1 MQVEP
6 NVVRF
11 ADTVNVYVLRH
22 DDEAILID
30 FGSGDVLDAL
40 DALGVTRVT
49 DVLLTGGPG
58 AGITVEIR
66 NPATV
71 SGRPATIPGCGVG
84 LAGLAERTSLAGG
97 RLEHGFSPVGDF
109 HLRGWLPWPA

>member
-11 ADTVNVYVLRH
+11 ADTVTVYVLRR

-49 DVLLTGGPG
+49 DVLLTHFHRDVTQGLARAHVPTQFAWYVVVGGLSFLVDL
-58 AGITVEIR
+58 A
-66 NPATV
+66 AF
-71 SGRPATIPGCGVG
+71 VG
-84 LAGLAERTSLAGG
+84 LLHLEAPTRATAKRRRTSLAG
-97 RLEHGFSPVGDF
+97 R
-109 HLRGWLPWPA
+109 